1 MARKRSSAR
10 PPDSATRP
18 SRSPRQPGTER
29 GGHALILFGRHPVE
43 AALENPARPAR
54 TLWSVEALPDP
65 LAATARAR
73 GLEPRRIDRDSLAD
87 LLPPG
92 AVHQGLAL
100 AVGPL
105 PDMALDDLPQAD
117 PAGADVVVV
126 LDQVA
131 DPHNVGAILRSA
143 AALGARAVVTQD
155 RHAPAETGTLA
166 KAASGALE
174 RIPLIRVTNIARA
187 LEALRDKGYWS
198 VGLDA
203 AAPVSLAG
211 AKLSGPL
218 ALVLGA
224 EGAGLRRL
232 TRETCD
238 HLARLPMVPGAV
250 ESLNVSNAAAVALY
264 ELRRN
269 ALDQAGGPPTPAAP
283 PTRAG

>member
-1 MARKRSSAR
+1 MPPKRPTDR
-10 PPDSATRP
+10 PAARP
-18 SRSPRQPGTER
+18 SRGATPKSRLPKTGGR
-29 GGHALILFGRHPVE
+29 GDGGVILFGRHPVE
-43 AALENPARPAR
+43 AALANPARPVSRLWVTGPADE
-54 TLWSVEALPDP
+54 TLLEQ
-65 LAATARAR
+65 ARAR
-73 GLEPRRIDRDSLAD
+73 GLEPTGTDREALAA

-105 PDMALDDLPQAD
+105 PDPALEDLPVAD
-117 PAGADVVVV
+117 PAGADVVMV
-126 LDQVA
+126 LDQVS

-143 AALGARAVVTQD
+143 AALGARAVITQD
-155 RHAPAETGTLA
+155 RHAPAETATLA

-174 RIPLIRVTNIARA
+174 RMPLIRVTNIARA

-203 AAPVSLAG
+203 AAPVTLAG
-211 AKLSGPL
+211 AGLSGPL

-238 HLARLPMVPGAV
+238 HLARLPMVPGAM

-264 ELRRN
+264 ELRRT
-269 ALDQAGGPPTPAAP
+269 ALERNTP
-283 PTRAG
+283 